1 MSYWFSCRC
10 SIGFYFFVFAI
21 NNTGL
26 CLWWEGHGAEFRLEF
41 RFSIFSSDFRNFSF
55 SFHPLV
61 HALINTIS
69 QDWLR
74 NGKLLI
80 KINNHF
86 RLEEHLAWTINK
98 LKFFSIFYIIFQK
111 AALCVRQKRWI
122 FHEHSQLSAPPS
134 PCREIQK
141 RACVCERETNGTS
154 WFIIFCLIPFRISLL
169 PLYITIILK

>member
-111 AALCVRQKRWI
+111 AALCVRQSGGFSTSIPSFLLHLLLVGK
-122 FHEHSQLSAPPS
+122 FKSA
-134 PCREIQK
+134 
-141 RACVCERETNGTS
+141 RACVRERQTE
-154 WFIIFCLIPFRISLL
+154 LL
-169 PLYITIILK
+169 GL